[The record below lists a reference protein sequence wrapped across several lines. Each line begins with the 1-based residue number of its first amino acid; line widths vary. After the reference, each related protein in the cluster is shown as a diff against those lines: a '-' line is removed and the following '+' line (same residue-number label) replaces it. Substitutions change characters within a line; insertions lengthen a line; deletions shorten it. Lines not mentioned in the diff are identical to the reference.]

1 MARQLRI
8 QYEGAL
14 YHIISRGNERKMIF
28 LDDADRIK
36 YLNILHKT
44 IERFNWLCHVYCLMG
59 NHYHLIIETPD
70 ANLAKGM
77 KYLNQVYCQ
86 FFNWKYNRVGHVLQ
100 DRYKSYIVQKGSYLL
115 HCCRYI
121 VLNPWEAKLVK
132 HPAEWKWSSYRG
144 TAGLEKPAPFLTTDW
159 LLEIFGSDL
168 KRAQKNYVKFIES
181 DMNGKRSKLE
191 YKYQIF
197 LGSDEFAESILK
209 RYGPFSSMTDINN
222 TQLGFARPTLN
233 QIFNQ
238 CKLSKEIRNHAI
250 RTAYREHK
258 YPLKDIAEHLNM
270 NPNYLC
276 DIIKI
281 QET

>member
-8 QYEGAL
+8 QFEGAL

-28 LDDADRIK
+28 LEDADRIK

-59 NHYHLIIETPD
+59 NHYHLMIETPD

-100 DRYKSYIVQKGSYLL
+100 DRYKSYIVQKESYLL

-121 VLNPWEAKLVK
+121 VLNPWEAGLVK
-132 HPAEWKWSSYRG
+132 HPKEWKWSSYRA
-144 TAGLEKPAPFLTTDW
+144 TAGLEKPSPFLTIDW
-159 LLEIFGSDL
+159 LLEIFGSDVR
-168 KRAQKNYVKFIES
+168 KARDNCVKFIEA
-181 DMNGKRSKLE
+181 DMNETRTRLE
-191 YKYQIF
+191 YKYQLF

-209 RYGPFSSMTDINN
+209 RYGPFSSMKGINN
-222 TQLGFARPTLN
+222 TQLGFGRPTLD
-233 QIFNQ
+233 QIFNNGEM
-238 CKLSKEIRNHAI
+238 SKNSRNNAI
-250 RTAYREHK
+250 HMAYRK
-258 YPLKDIAEHLNM
+258 YKYTLKDIAKHLNM

-276 DIIKI
+276 NILKKM
-281 QET
+281 ET

>member
-8 QYEGAL
+8 QFEGAL

-36 YLNILHKT
+36 YINTLHKT
-44 IERFNWLCHVYCLMG
+44 IKRFNWLCHVYCLMG
-59 NHYHLIIETPD
+59 NHYHLMIETPD
-70 ANLAKGM
+70 ANLALGM

-86 FFNWKYNRVGHVLQ
+86 FFNWKYHRVGHVLQ
-100 DRYKSYIVQKGSYLL
+100 DRYKSYIVQKEGYLL

-121 VLNPWEAKLVK
+121 VLNPWEAGLVD
-132 HPAEWKWSSYRG
+132 HPEGWQWSSFRA

-159 LLEIFGSDL
+159 LMEIFGSDR
-168 KRAQKNYVKFIES
+168 KRARKNYVKFVEA
-181 DMNGKRSKLE
+181 DMNEKSSKLE

-238 CKLSKEIRNHAI
+238 CKLPKEIRNHAI
-250 RTAYREHK
+250 RTAYRENK

-276 DIIKI
+276 DIIKN

>member
-8 QYEGAL
+8 QFEGAL

-28 LDDADRIK
+28 LDEADRIK
-36 YLNILHKT
+36 YLNILHTT

-59 NHYHLIIETPD
+59 NHYHLMIETPD

-100 DRYKSYIVQKGSYLL
+100 DRYKSYIVQKESYLL
-115 HCCRYI
+115 HCCRYM
-121 VLNPWEAKLVK
+121 VLNPWEAKLVQ
-132 HPAEWKWSSYRG
+132 HPKEWKWSSYRA

-159 LLEIFGSDL
+159 LMEIFGSDR
-168 KRAQKNYVKFIES
+168 KRARKNYVKFVEA
-181 DMNGKRSKLE
+181 DMNEKSSKLE

-238 CKLSKEIRNHAI
+238 CKLPKEIRNHAI

-258 YPLKDIAEHLNM
+258 YPLKDIAAHLNM

-276 DIIKI
+276 DIIKN

>member
-1 MARQLRI
+1 MCEKYRTLSSAR
-8 QYEGAL
+8 E
-14 YHIISRGNERKMIF
+14 
-28 LDDADRIK
+28 
-36 YLNILHKT
+36 
-44 IERFNWLCHVYCLMG
+44 
-59 NHYHLIIETPD
+59 
-70 ANLAKGM
+70 
-77 KYLNQVYCQ
+77 
-86 FFNWKYNRVGHVLQ
+86 
-100 DRYKSYIVQKGSYLL
+100 
-115 HCCRYI
+115 
-121 VLNPWEAKLVK
+121 
-132 HPAEWKWSSYRG
+132 
-144 TAGLEKPAPFLTTDW
+144 
-159 LLEIFGSDL
+159 
-168 KRAQKNYVKFIES
+168 NYVKFIEA

-191 YKYQIF
+191 YKYQLF

-238 CKLSKEIRNHAI
+238 CKLSKESRNHAI

-281 QET
+281 LET